1 MVLAG
6 QLAVRRLNLGGLRR
20 LGDPQG
26 LVVVLLEVVLRAHFW
41 SPLAAGPPPRR
52 GGAGLAARGGGPWS
66 LRSSVQAAPRPV
78 GSLRP
83 GWLAGTAAVTFPFS
97 SLIPP

>member
-41 SPLAAGPPPRR
+41 SPLAAGPPPKRR
-52 GGAGLAARGGGPWS
+52 LAGLAAGGGGAGLAVCGGGAGLAARGGGPWS

-83 GWLAGTAAVTFPFS
+83 
-97 SLIPP
+97 